1 MNVIGLVME
10 QQVWNVPKWFM
21 FFDTFPLFGS
31 TVCGIAYGAFSTS
44 MDPNKKGSFPG
55 FEQVQKK
62 MWKEEDEGK
71 NSWG

>member
-1 MNVIGLVME
+1 
-10 QQVWNVPKWFM
+10 
-21 FFDTFPLFGS
+21 
-31 TVCGIAYGAFSTS
+31 

-62 MWKEEDEGK
+62 MWKEEDAGK